1 VKNLATET
9 IKRPVIWA
17 LLLPEAGFRSQVMGL
32 AEALND
38 LVHGTVIEK
47 NVDLRVP
54 WRYLPSTLCPLPL
67 VGLTANSDH
76 LVAPWPDL
84 VIGCGRRTIPLA
96 LAIKRLSSG
105 ATKAVFIQD
114 AKAAAP
120 EFDLVFPMNHDG
132 LQGPNVIAVDTA
144 LHRITPEKLASGRDH
159 WRARFE
165 GLKRPL
171 IGVVLGGSTASL
183 RFTEACARDL
193 VAKLERLARETSAGF
208 AITPSRRT
216 DQHALAVMRDF
227 ALRQP
232 NTWLW
237 DGENDNPYFG
247 ILGLSDALIVTEDS
261 VSMVSE
267 ALIAGKPVATV
278 PLEGH
283 ARRHKLF
290 IDNLRAKGAV
300 TRFDGTLPPTS
311 NVTLPN
317 ATLRAAGAVRDLLG
331 IGPTVN

>member
-1 VKNLATET
+1 M
-9 IKRPVIWA
+9 KRPVIWA

-32 AEALND
+32 AETLNAL
-38 LVHGTVIEK
+38 VRGTVIEK
-47 NVDLRVP
+47 NVDLRAP

-67 VGLTANSDH
+67 SGLTANSDR
-76 LVAPWPDL
+76 LEAPWPDL

-96 LAIKRLSSG
+96 LAIKRVSAG

-120 EFDLVFPMNHDG
+120 EFDLVFPMHHDG

-144 LHRITPEKLASGRDH
+144 LHRVTSEKLETGREQ

-171 IGVVLGGSTASL
+171 IGVVLGGSNASL

-193 VAKLERLARETSAGF
+193 VSKLEHLARDTGAGF
-208 AITPSRRT
+208 VITPSRRT
-216 DQHALAVMRDF
+216 DESALTVIRDF
-227 ALRQP
+227 ASRQH
-232 NTWLW
+232 NIWMW
-237 DGENDNPYFG
+237 DGQNDNPYFG

-267 ALIAGKPVATV
+267 ALVAGKPVATV
-278 PLEGH
+278 SLEGH

-290 IDNLRAKGAV
+290 IDNLRAKGAI
-300 TRFDGTLPPTS
+300 TRFDGSLPPAS
-311 NVTLPN
+311 SVTLPN
-317 ATLRAAGAVRDLLG
+317 ATQHAADAVRDLLG
-331 IGPTVN
+331 IGLTVN

>member
-1 VKNLATET
+1 MKNLATEP

-32 AEALND
+32 AEALNA

-47 NVDLRVP
+47 NVDLRAP

-76 LVAPWPDL
+76 LATPWPDL

-96 LAIKRLSSG
+96 LAIKRMSAGL
-105 ATKAVFIQD
+105 TKAVFIQD
-114 AKAAAP
+114 AKAATP
-120 EFDLVFPMNHDG
+120 EFDLVFPMHHDG

-144 LHRITPEKLASGRDH
+144 LHRVTSEKLETGRDH

-165 GLKRPL
+165 GLQRPL

-193 VAKLERLARETSAGF
+193 VSKLEQLARDTGAGF
-208 AITPSRRT
+208 VITPSRRT
-216 DQHALAVMRDF
+216 DHEALAVIRDF
-227 ALRQP
+227 ASRQS

-237 DGENDNPYFG
+237 DGQNENPYFG
-247 ILGLSDALIVTEDS
+247 ILGLSDALILTEDS

-267 ALIAGKPVATV
+267 ALFAGKPVATV
-278 PLEGH
+278 PLVGN

-290 IDNLRAKGAV
+290 IDNLMAKGAI
-300 TRFDGTLPPTS
+300 TRFDGTLPPAS
-311 NVTLPN
+311 GVTIPN
-317 ATLRAAGAVRDLLG
+317 ATLRAADAVRALLEG
-331 IGPTVN
+331 TRS

>member
-1 VKNLATET
+1 MTES

-32 AEALND
+32 AETLNALVD
-38 LVHGTVIEK
+38 GIVIEK
-47 NVDLRVP
+47 NVDLRAP

-67 VGLTANSDH
+67 VGLTANSDR

-96 LAIKRLSSG
+96 LAIKHLSSG
-105 ATKAVFIQD
+105 ATKAVFIQN

-120 EFDLVFPMNHDG
+120 DFDLVFPMHHDG

-144 LHRITPEKLASGRDH
+144 LHRVTPEKLERGRDH

-193 VAKLERLARETSAGF
+193 VSKLEHLARETGAGL

-216 DQHALAVMRDF
+216 DENALAVMRDF
-227 ALRQP
+227 ALRQSD
-232 NTWLW
+232 TWLW
-237 DGENDNPYFG
+237 DGQHDNPYFG
-247 ILGLSDALIVTEDS
+247 ILGLSDALIITEDS

-267 ALIAGKPVATV
+267 ALVAGKPVATV

-290 IDNLRAKGAV
+290 IDNLRAKGAI
-300 TRFDGTLPPTS
+300 TRFDGTLPPPS
-311 NVTLPN
+311 NVIIPN
-317 ATLRAAGAVRDLLG
+317 ATQHAADAVRDLLG

>member
-1 VKNLATET
+1 MKNLATEP

-32 AEALND
+32 AEALNA

-47 NVDLRVP
+47 NVDLRAP

-76 LVAPWPDL
+76 LATPWPDL

-96 LAIKRLSSG
+96 LAIKRMSAGL
-105 ATKAVFIQD
+105 TKAVFIQD
-114 AKAAAP
+114 AKAATP
-120 EFDLVFPMNHDG
+120 EFDLVFPMHHDG

-144 LHRITPEKLASGRDH
+144 LHRVTSEKLETGRDH

-165 GLKRPL
+165 GLQRPL

-193 VAKLERLARETSAGF
+193 VSKLKHLAHVTGAGF
-208 AITPSRRT
+208 VITPSRRT
-216 DQHALAVMRDF
+216 DHEALAVIRDF
-227 ALRQP
+227 ASRQS

-237 DGENDNPYFG
+237 DGQNENPYFG
-247 ILGLSDALIVTEDS
+247 ILGLSDALILTEDS

-267 ALIAGKPVATV
+267 ALFAGKPVATV
-278 PLEGH
+278 PLVGN

-290 IDNLRAKGAV
+290 IDNLMAKGAI
-300 TRFDGTLPPTS
+300 TRFDGTLPPAS
-311 NVTLPN
+311 GVTIPN
-317 ATLRAAGAVRDLLG
+317 ATLRAADAVRALLEG
-331 IGPTVN
+331 TRS